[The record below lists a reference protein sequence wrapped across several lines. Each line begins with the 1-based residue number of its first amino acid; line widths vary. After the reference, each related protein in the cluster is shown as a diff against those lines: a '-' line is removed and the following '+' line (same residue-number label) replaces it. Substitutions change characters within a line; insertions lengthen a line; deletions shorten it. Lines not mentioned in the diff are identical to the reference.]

1 MFHTGLKRYENA
13 DINSFTSNI
22 GLRIRKVINPLWRRA
37 LRLGTKR
44 KMILETYPK
53 LDKKK
58 AYIFVAN
65 HSLDEDIISVLQTI
79 DRNVYLLHGTTDQME
94 HIPVF
99 LAVWLNGMIFVNR
112 LDQNNRKEA
121 VQKMKRVLAAGNS
134 VVLFPEGGYNNTE
147 NQLIMPLFS
156 SPYLLSKEVG
166 VEVEVVPII
175 SFNPSGS
182 DKIYMRAGNPINLA
196 QYDKH
201 EAMTV
206 LRDEMGTIV
215 YQIMEEHTVS
225 VKRRELGADPRTAF
239 MEERKN
245 VYECQKWH
253 WDVWDEELTRY
264 PGHGIT
270 TPQQAREYV
279 DKVQVNLK
287 NTKIIAGVLV
297 RREEDKRYDLKEYLR
312 RNISLHT

>member
-1 MFHTGLKRYENA
+1 MFHTGLKKYEKA
-13 DINSFTSNI
+13 DINNFTSNI
-22 GLRIRKVINPLWRRA
+22 GLRIRRVINPLWRRA
-37 LRLGTKR
+37 LRLGTRR
-44 KMILETYPK
+44 KLILETYPK

-58 AYIFVAN
+58 TYIFAAN
-65 HSLDEDIISVLQTI
+65 HSFDEDAISVLQTI

-94 HIPVF
+94 HNPVF
-99 LAVWLNGMIFVNR
+99 LAVWLNGMIYVNR

-156 SPYLLSKEVG
+156 SPYLLSKEMG
-166 VEVEVVPII
+166 VEVVPVI
-175 SFNPSGS
+175 SFNPSGT
-182 DKIYMRAGNPINLA
+182 DKIYMRVGNPINLA
-196 QYDKH
+196 QYDKY
-201 EAMTV
+201 EAMAV
-206 LRDEMGTIV
+206 LRDEMATIV
-215 YQIMEEHTVS
+215 YQIMEEHTVP
-225 VKRRELGADPRTAF
+225 VKRSELGVDPRTAF

-253 WDVWDEELTRY
+253 DDVWDEELTCY
-264 PGHGIT
+264 PGHGVT

-287 NTKIIAGVLV
+287 NAQILADVLV
-297 RREEDKRYDLKEYLR
+297 RREEDKKYDLKEYLR
-312 RNISLHT
+312 KNVKLHT